1 MCMYVQII
9 WKLTSASASHFASC
23 YVDVKLR
30 SPLPLSCGRGPA
42 LCLYQPLPPLSQ
54 VAHWRGER
62 GHSLAGWLIIMP
74 PQSRCNVEAYTMQY
88 RKEVYKV
95 TVQDCSFYIS
105 VNIYLREN
113 WTQVSNNSTKTTH
126 LEIRWSEVGIC
137 VKRFSQCKAKYI
149 SKTIYLH
156 KVHWVY
162 FFAK

>member
-1 MCMYVQII
+1 MKAHIGVS
-9 WKLTSASASHFASC
+9 SAFRCLLCWCETEKPPAAVLRPRPCAVFISTFASP
-23 YVDVKLR
+23 VTGGTL
-30 SPLPLSCGRGPA
+30 
-42 LCLYQPLPPLSQ
+42 
-54 VAHWRGER
+54 ER
-62 GHSLAGWLIIMP
+62 GARTLAGWLIIMP